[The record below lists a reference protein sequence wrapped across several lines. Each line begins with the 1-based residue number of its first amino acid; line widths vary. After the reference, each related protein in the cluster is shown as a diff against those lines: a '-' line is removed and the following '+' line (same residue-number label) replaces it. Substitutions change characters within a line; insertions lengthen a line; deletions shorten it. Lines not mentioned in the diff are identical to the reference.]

1 MIKRLLL
8 LAVFSV
14 SILGSVLGQKE
25 NNVKLRVY
33 LRGLKSTKGTY
44 FVKTKEHPRGES
56 VEFTIKD
63 GKFNLQFRVEK
74 PIIMYLNL
82 KEKAVTKY
90 MSPAKKCAYPTP
102 LSFLVF
108 IASPNSDISVNG
120 KISDYV
126 EGYPK
131 GDKENNI
138 LSKLNRQI
146 YPLMNKSMNIQ
157 YLLGDKALP
166 KSKANRLKS
175 EKRNIDKEII
185 SLKKKF
191 LRNNI
196 SSITGIRT
204 LRSLIGNEISIEEAK
219 EYMIEISSFYN
230 NSICYNELYDRYEQ
244 LKGKASTGVGAIAP
258 IIKTKNTKNGKE
270 FDIKSL
276 GNKYVLL
283 DFWGTWCR
291 YCVMALPDLKK
302 FRDSHTDKFEVVS
315 IAKEY
320 GNLKTWRAF
329 LKNHQYNWVQLY
341 NGKGEF
347 NYAKRFGVEGYPTF
361 VLLSPKGKILMREV
375 GESKDFFKK
384 IEKFINKK

>member
-25 NNVKLRVY
+25 NNVKLRVN

-44 FVKTKEHPRGES
+44 FVKTKENPRGKS
-56 VEFTIKD
+56 VDFNIKD
-63 GKFNLQFRVEK
+63 GEFYLQFNVEK
-74 PIIMYLNL
+74 PTIMYVNL
-82 KEKAVTKY
+82 KEKAVAKY
-90 MSPAKKCAYPTP
+90 MSPAKKSAFPTP

-108 IASPNSDISVNG
+108 VASPNSNINVNG

-131 GDKENNI
+131 GDRENNL

-146 YPLMNKSMNIQ
+146 YPLMNKAINIQ
-157 YLLGDKALP
+157 CLLGDKSL
-166 KSKANRLKS
+166 SKIKKKKLS
-175 EKRNIDKEII
+175 IEKKNIEKKII
-185 SLKKKF
+185 SIKKRF
-191 LRNNI
+191 LRKNI
-196 SSITGIRT
+196 SSVIGLRT
-204 LRSLIGNEISIEEAK
+204 VALLLDAGISIKEAPK
-219 EYMIEISSFYN
+219 YLSKIK
-230 NSICYNELYDRYEQ
+230 NSYKNTSQYSVLMGRYEQ
-244 LKGKASTGVGAIAP
+244 LKGKAATKVGAIAP
-258 IIKTKNTKNGKE
+258 QIKTTNTKSGKE
-270 FDIKSL
+270 FNIKSL

-291 YCVMALPDLKK
+291 YCVMALPELKK

-320 GNLKTWRAF
+320 GSLKTWRAF

-341 NGKGEF
+341 NGKGQY
-347 NYAKRFGVEGYPTF
+347 NYVKRFGITGYPTF
-361 VLLSPKGKILMREV
+361 VLLSPKGEILMRTV
-375 GESKDFFKK
+375 GEGKDFFKK
-384 IEKFINKK
+384 LEKIISKK

>member
-44 FVKTKEHPRGES
+44 FVRTKDNPRGKS
-56 VEFTIKD
+56 VEFVIKD

-74 PIIMYLNL
+74 PSIMYVNL
-82 KEKAVTKY
+82 KEEAVAKY
-90 MSPAKKCAYPTP
+90 MSPAKKSAYPTP

-146 YPLMNKSMNIQ
+146 YPLMNKAMNIQ
-157 YLLGDKALP
+157 YLLGDKTLS
-166 KSKANRLKS
+166 KSKVSRLNTAK
-175 EKRNIDKEII
+175 KNIEKEII
-185 SLKKKF
+185 SVKKKF

-196 SSITGIRT
+196 SSIIGLRTAAVLLDAGI
-204 LRSLIGNEISIEEAK
+204 SLKEAPKFLSKIEDSYK
-219 EYMIEISSFYN
+219 GSSQYKV
-230 NSICYNELYDRYEQ
+230 LMKRYEQ
-244 LKGKASTGVGAIAP
+244 LKGKASTAVGCIAP
-258 IIKTKNTKNGKE
+258 HIKTSNTKSGKE

-320 GNLKTWRAF
+320 GSLKTWRAF

-375 GESKDFFKK
+375 GEGKDFFKK
-384 IEKFINKK
+384 LEKIINKK